1 MIQDKEENLLHGHE
15 EMPNKTIDIAIPEYQ
30 SIKQGWSKVLSYK
43 IDITI
48 LENGSICP
56 QGMLPNVTKLHI
68 TKTKNLNTN
77 NY

>member
-56 QGMLPNVTKLHI
+56 QGTL
-68 TKTKNLNTN
+68 LNTTTKKDKDD
-77 NY
+77 

>member
-56 QGMLPNVTKLHI
+56 QGTLFDTTI
-68 TKTKNLNTN
+68 TKNL
-77 NY
+77 